1 MVINNAFNFVVY
13 VGFISLGTMVSPLLS
28 FRLIRKGIS
37 GVKKYGW
44 GKFPKNFISPDYGS
58 TSLEV
63 ILVGVALGLLWL
75 FLIYDF
81 FSHRLPEIIT
91 YLS

>member
-1 MVINNAFNFVVY
+1 MVINNAFDFVLY
-13 VGFISLGTMVSPLLS
+13 VGFISVSTIMSPLYS

-44 GKFPKNFISPDYGS
+44 GKFPKKFVSPVYGS
-58 TSLEV
+58 NSFEL
-63 ILVGVALGLLWL
+63 ISVGVVLGIMWL
-75 FLIYDF
+75 FLMYDF
-81 FSHRLPEIIT
+81 FTHRLPEIIT

>member
-1 MVINNAFNFVVY
+1 MVIDNAFDFVVY
-13 VGFISLGTMVSPLLS
+13 IGFVSVCTIITPLYS
-28 FRLIRKGIS
+28 FILIRKGIS

-44 GKFPKNFISPDYGS
+44 GKFPKNFVSPVYGS

-63 ILVGVALGLLWL
+63 ISVGVALGLLWL